1 MASNTKYLILY
12 TFLASAGYI
21 VYKSVPFGPVNTL
34 LPYFARR
41 AAENRVVL
49 QGTRKEQEL
58 LQAELSRR
66 FYRNKHDK
74 NKNASAIN

>member
-1 MASNTKYLILY
+1 M
-12 TFLASAGYI
+12 
-21 VYKSVPFGPVNTL
+21 YKSVPFGPLNTL

-58 LQAELSRR
+58 LRAELASRLYMSR
-66 FYRNKHDK
+66 DRKLATSSGVN
-74 NKNASAIN
+74 

>member
-1 MASNTKYLILY
+1 MLY
-12 TFLASAGYI
+12 FLASAGYI

-58 LQAELSRR
+58 LRSEILRR
-66 FYRNKHDK
+66 LYNRNSYKK
-74 NKNASAIN
+74 ETRAVNN

>member
-1 MASNTKYLILY
+1 M
-12 TFLASAGYI
+12 
-21 VYKSVPFGPVNTL
+21 YKSVPFGPLNTL

-58 LQAELSRR
+58 LRAELERRIYKSRDSKISTSTEV
-66 FYRNKHDK
+66 N
-74 NKNASAIN
+74 

>member
-1 MASNTKYLILY
+1 MFYI
-12 TFLASAGYI
+12 LASSGYI

-58 LQAELSRR
+58 LRAEILRR
-66 FYRNKHDK
+66 LYNRNRHEKETSVVK
-74 NKNASAIN
+74 N

>member
-1 MASNTKYLILY
+1 MNIVLY
-12 TFLASAGYI
+12 FLASAGYN
-21 VYKSVPFGPVNTL
+21 VYKSVPFGPLSTL

-58 LQAELSRR
+58 LRAELERRIYKSRDS
-66 FYRNKHDK
+66 KI
-74 NKNASAIN
+74 STSTEVS

>member
-1 MASNTKYLILY
+1 MNVGFC
-12 TFLASAGYI
+12 FLASAGYN
-21 VYKSVPFGPVNTL
+21 VYKSVPFGPLNTL

-58 LQAELSRR
+58 LRAELERRIYKSRDSKISTSTEV
-66 FYRNKHDK
+66 N
-74 NKNASAIN
+74 

>member
-1 MASNTKYLILY
+1 M
-12 TFLASAGYI
+12 
-21 VYKSVPFGPVNTL
+21 YKSVPFGPVNTL

-58 LQAELSRR
+58 LRAELERRIYKSRDS
-66 FYRNKHDK
+66 KI
-74 NKNASAIN
+74 STSTEVS

>member
-1 MASNTKYLILY
+1 M
-12 TFLASAGYI
+12 
-21 VYKSVPFGPVNTL
+21 YKSVPFGPLNTL

-58 LQAELSRR
+58 LRAELERRIYKSRDS
-66 FYRNKHDK
+66 KI
-74 NKNASAIN
+74 SSSTEGI

>member
-1 MASNTKYLILY
+1 M
-12 TFLASAGYI
+12 
-21 VYKSVPFGPVNTL
+21 YKSVPFGPVNTL

-58 LQAELSRR
+58 LRAELERRIYKSRDSKISTSTEV
-66 FYRNKHDK
+66 N
-74 NKNASAIN
+74 

>member
-1 MASNTKYLILY
+1 M
-12 TFLASAGYI
+12 
-21 VYKSVPFGPVNTL
+21 YKSVPFGPLNTL

-58 LQAELSRR
+58 LRAELERRIYKSRDS
-66 FYRNKHDK
+66 KI
-74 NKNASAIN
+74 STSTEVS

>member
-1 MASNTKYLILY
+1 MRK
-12 TFLASAGYI
+12 FLLSIHPKPLLHISASAGYN
-21 VYKSVPFGPVNTL
+21 VYKSVPFGPVGTL

-49 QGTRKEQEL
+49 QGTRKEQDL

-66 FYRNKHDK
+66 LYNR
-74 NKNASAIN
+74 